1 MLVLDP
7 LVVPTWLLRDAVSA
21 ESAESINWWGT
32 AWSRGSRKT
41 LPELVEAS
49 VLDAESASLLWALVE
64 RGESVTI
71 AAPMSGAGKTTLLTA
86 LLEAVPS
93 HRPRRIVRGIHDD
106 VARDPPTNERITM
119 LVNEISPHLPIYCW
133 GPALRSVLER
143 AVAGDQLLAT
153 IHARSAN
160 DVFEVLSAP
169 PLNLPKELI
178 AGIGWVVVLQSGG
191 GIGRL
196 SEVSGLRDFNS

>member
-1 MLVLDP
+1 MSALDP

-21 ESAESINWWGT
+21 ESVDWWGT
-32 AWSRGSRKT
+32 AWRSGSRKT

-64 RGESVTI
+64 RGKSVTI

-106 VARDPPTNERITM
+106 VARDPPTNDRITM
-119 LVNEISPHLPIYCW
+119 LVNEISPHLPFYCW

-153 IHARSAN
+153 IHARSPK
-160 DVFEVLSAP
+160 DVFETLAAAP
-169 PLNLPKELI
+169 LDLPKDLI
-178 AGIGWVVVLQSGG
+178 AEIGWVAVLKTDGEFS
-191 GIGRL
+191 RL
-196 SEVSGLRDFNS
+196 AEFVDLRNPRA